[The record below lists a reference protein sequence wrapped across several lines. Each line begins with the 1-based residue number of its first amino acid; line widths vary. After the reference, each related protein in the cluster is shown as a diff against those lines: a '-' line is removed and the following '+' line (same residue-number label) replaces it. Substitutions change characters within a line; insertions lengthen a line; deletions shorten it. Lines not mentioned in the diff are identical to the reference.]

1 MTVGCGF
8 LESEGHKAN
17 SPGKFAGS
25 FSVFVV
31 KVQPEKSRARGD
43 SLQAGHITGDP
54 SCWHRGGSV
63 QGDKCPTLPSPS
75 CWVNAWM
82 RSVNGF
88 GTGKG
93 KRKGVHICAIRYM
106 VGDLCKGAPT
116 GRQRLAN
123 AALQRSTVPDVTP
136 APPRSSGAPAPR
148 HVVCSTTASCTVP
161 WHIIGRPQTPQGP

>member
-1 MTVGCGF
+1 M
-8 LESEGHKAN
+8 
-17 SPGKFAGS
+17 
-25 FSVFVV
+25 
-31 KVQPEKSRARGD
+31 
-43 SLQAGHITGDP
+43 
-54 SCWHRGGSV
+54 

-93 KRKGVHICAIRYM
+93 KRKGVRICAIRYV

-123 AALQRSTVPDVTP
+123 AALQRSTVPDVTLPPPQLWGTCSPPHGLFHNCILHCSLAYHRQATNAPGALRQEALRTIKGP
-136 APPRSSGAPAPR
+136 AQAVLPENVAALEESE
-148 HVVCSTTASCTVP
+148 
-161 WHIIGRPQTPQGP
+161 